1 MCEPLTSCAELYG
14 KTPTRHLATHRCD
27 MDNYV
32 IDWKNIIFYLKIPV
46 HIITANGF
54 TIVANRNILLQQMG
68 IFFCR

>member
-14 KTPTRHLATHRCD
+14 KIPTRHLATHRCD

-32 IDWKNIIFYLKIPV
+32 RLEKHHFLFKNSCS
-46 HIITANGF
+46 IITANGF

-68 IFFCR
+68 NFFSR